1 MTDRQPSSEPMS
13 YSERLIAI
21 LRAFA
26 EGPDVLSVKT
36 ISERLSLPPSSTH
49 RVLEALVEVG
59 FLERAPQRRYRIG
72 TEFYRIAALVEHRFE
87 LVAAAKPFLAHVVE
101 QCGETCLLGLLTP
114 SRSRIVLAH
123 KIDTQ
128 LPLRFR
134 FDLLQNITPAWGSL
148 GRSIMAWL
156 GDADLRRVI
165 AEAEPSP
172 VTGKPLPDLRTLQRD
187 LQRIR
192 TRGVAITRG
201 QRAAPDAIGISAAF
215 FDATGQVRGAIGV
228 VAPEFRLTPE
238 KTEMIGHL
246 VKVQAANLSRVLG
259 YRATQSRAG

>member
-1 MTDRQPSSEPMS
+1 MIEMQSVSEPLS

-21 LRAFA
+21 LKAFA
-26 EGPDVLSVKT
+26 EGPDVLSVKA

-72 TEFYRIAALVEHRFE
+72 TEFFRIAALVEHRFE
-87 LVAAAKPFLAHVVE
+87 LVAAAKPLLAQTVE

-123 KIDTQ
+123 KIDTR
-128 LPLRFR
+128 LPLRFK

-156 GDADLRRVI
+156 GDGDLRRVI

-172 VTGKPLPDLRTLQRD
+172 VTGKPLPDLETLQQE

-192 TRGVAITRG
+192 TRGVAMTRG
-201 QRAAPDAIGISAAF
+201 QRAAPDAVGISAAF

-228 VAPEFRLTPE
+228 VAPEFRLTTE
-238 KTEMIGHL
+238 KTAMIGDL
-246 VKVQAANLSRVLG
+246 VRTQSASLSRILG

>member
-1 MTDRQPSSEPMS
+1 MTETQSVSDSMS

-21 LRAFA
+21 LKAFA
-26 EGPDVLSVKT
+26 EGPDILGIKA

-72 TEFYRIAALVEHRFE
+72 TEFFRIAALVEHRFQ
-87 LVAAAKPFLAHVVE
+87 LVAAAKPFLTETVE
-101 QCGETCLLGLLTP
+101 TCGETCLLGLLTP

-123 KIDTQ
+123 KVDTQ
-128 LPLRFR
+128 LPLRFK

-156 GDADLRRVI
+156 ADADLRRVI

-172 VTGKPLPDLRTLQRD
+172 VTGKPLPDFRTLQRD

-192 TRGVAITRG
+192 TQGFAVTRG

-228 VAPEFRLTPE
+228 VVPEFRLTPE
-238 KTEMIGHL
+238 KTAMISDL
-246 VKVQAANLSRVLG
+246 VMTQSANLSRLLG
-259 YRATQSRAG
+259 HRSTQAWAG